1 MIVNFIKY
9 FFSIYV
15 FFSVDMMSYIDLLGN
30 VEPTLHL
37 WNKLSWSPY
46 IFLFILCLIQFTYIF
61 LGFTCRFFLL
71 LSLCGFV
78 NRVLLVSQN
87 DFGII
92 SLPLLYSE
100 EICVKLIL
108 LSEVFDRAHQW
119 SHLGLK
125 YSLWGGFK
133 LNFYSSVH
141 IELFKCLLLSEWT
154 LVICVF
160 RGKFSFHASYQIH
173 YVLSLSFKICRI
185 SGNGVIF
192 IPNIYNFCVYSPSQS
207 LFFLATGFYQ
217 LCFQWSSSWF

>member
-1 MIVNFIKY
+1 MS
-9 FFSIYV
+9 FF
-15 FFSVDMMSYIDLLGN
+15 FYITAMLISETKLG
-30 VEPTLHL
+30 
-37 WNKLSWSPY
+37 S
-46 IFLFILCLIQFTYIF
+46 
-61 LGFTCRFFLL
+61 
-71 LSLCGFV
+71 
-78 NRVLLVSQN
+78 
-87 DFGII
+87 
-92 SLPLLYSE
+92 SLPMIFW

-119 SHLGLK
+119 SHLGLE

-173 YVLSLSFKICRI
+173 YVLPLSFKICRI
-185 SGNGVIF
+185 SSNGVIF
-192 IPNIYNFCVYSPSQS
+192 IPNIYNFCVYSPPQS